1 MFKLSPGTAVPRR
14 QRASSGVLPLDEPAP
29 VPEGGSGDGDLGL
42 PSPTGHAVDAL
53 LSETRVLWEVGDPLA
68 ASQSASGTL
77 ATEAVGQREE
87 VARLRAA
94 LEAAVRDK
102 GHALVGRV
110 SCVWCCCG
118 CCGVGWGGVGWMFCG
133 GCVSPPSRREC
144 VCCNVVCGG
153 RLGCR
158 SWRHLWRGS
167 QGRMC
172 NSPPFAASWR
182 RA

>member
-1 MFKLSPGTAVPRR
+1 MFKLSPGTAGPRR

-77 ATEAVGQREE
+77 ATESAGQREE

-110 SCVWCCCG
+110 FCVWCCCG
-118 CCGVGWGGVGWMFCG
+118 VLWSGLGWGGLDV
-133 GCVSPPSRREC
+133 
-144 VCCNVVCGG
+144 
-153 RLGCR
+153 
-158 SWRHLWRGS
+158 LWRL
-167 QGRMC
+167 C
-172 NSPPFAASWR
+172 EPPFEKGMR
-182 RA
+182 LL